1 MAERMVKCYGK
12 DCEVAGIKHPS
23 SKMRKISGKNFC
35 PDCYA
40 KEIENRRQRDKLYE
54 YICEV
59 YNTPFVTPLVKKH
72 INEFIANGLT
82 YKRIYALIHY
92 CATIKKGF
100 RMPDMKYGIMT
111 LGNYY
116 NEMLQYYA
124 EKKKQKEKN
133 KGKMNKKKTIA
144 IDSNVYYNNNYKKN
158 KLYDM
163 NEENE

>member
-1 MAERMVKCYGK
+1 MAERMVKCYGN

-59 YNTPFVTPLVKKH
+59 YKTPFVTPLIKKH
-72 INEFIANGLT
+72 INDFIASGLT

-92 CATIKKGF
+92 CATVKKGF

-133 KGKMNKKKTIA
+133 KGKMNSSRKIV
-144 IDSNVYYNNNYKKN
+144 IDSSNYLTNRYKDDKIIN
-158 KLYDM
+158 MEDL
-163 NEENE
+163 

>member
-1 MAERMVKCYGK
+1 MSQRLVKCYGEECLAA
-12 DCEVAGIKHPS
+12 DIKHPS
-23 SKMRKISGKNFC
+23 NIMTKLSGKNYC

-59 YNTPFVTPLVKKH
+59 YKTPFVTPLIKKH
-72 INEFIANGLT
+72 INDFIANGLT

-92 CATIKKGF
+92 CYTIKKNF
-100 RMPDMKYGIMT
+100 NMPDMKYGIMT

-124 EKKKQKEKN
+124 EKKRQKEKN
-133 KGKMNKKKTIA
+133 KGKMNSSRKIV
-144 IDSNVYYNNNYKKN
+144 IDSSNYLTN
-158 KLYDM
+158 KYKDDKIINMEDL
-163 NEENE
+163 

>member
-1 MAERMVKCYGK
+1 MAEKMVKCYGN

-23 SKMRKISGKNFC
+23 SKMKKLSGKNYC

-59 YNTPFVTPLVKKH
+59 YKTPFVTPLVKKH
-72 INEFIANGLT
+72 INDFIASGLT

-92 CATIKKGF
+92 CATVKKGF
-100 RMPDMKYGIMT
+100 RMPDMKYGIIT

-124 EKKKQKEKN
+124 DKKKQKEKN
-133 KGKMNKKKTIA
+133 HGKINSSRKIV
-144 IDSNVYYNNNYKKN
+144 IDSRNYLTNRYKDDKMIN
-158 KLYDM
+158 MEDL
-163 NEENE
+163 

>member
-1 MAERMVKCYGK
+1 MAERMVKCYGN

-23 SKMRKISGKNFC
+23 SKMKKLSGKNYC

-59 YNTPFVTPLVKKH
+59 YKTPFVTPLVKKH
-72 INEFIANGLT
+72 INDFIASGLT

-92 CATIKKGF
+92 CATVKKGF
-100 RMPDMKYGIMT
+100 RMPDMKYGIIT

-116 NEMLQYYA
+116 NEMLHYYA
-124 EKKKQKEKN
+124 DKKKQKEKN
-133 KGKMNKKKTIA
+133 HGKINSSRKIV
-144 IDSNVYYNNNYKKN
+144 IDSNNYLTN
-158 KLYDM
+158 KYKDDKMINMEDL
-163 NEENE
+163 

>member
-59 YNTPFVTPLVKKH
+59 YKTPFVTPLIKKH
-72 INEFIANGLT
+72 INDFIASGLT

-92 CATIKKGF
+92 CATVKKGF
-100 RMPDMKYGIMT
+100 RMPDMKYGIIT

-124 EKKKQKEKN
+124 DKKKQKEKN
-133 KGKMNKKKTIA
+133 HGKINSSRKIV
-144 IDSNVYYNNNYKKN
+144 IDSSNYLTN
-158 KLYDM
+158 KYKDDKMINMEDL
-163 NEENE
+163 

>member
-1 MAERMVKCYGK
+1 MSQRLVKCYGEE
-12 DCEVAGIKHPS
+12 CVAAGIKHPS
-23 SKMRKISGKNFC
+23 NIMTKLSGKNYC
-35 PDCYA
+35 PECYE
-40 KEIENRRQRDKLYE
+40 KEIENRRQRDKLYS

-59 YNTPFVTPLVKKH
+59 YNIPFVTPLIKKH
-72 INEFIANGLT
+72 INDFIANGLT

-92 CATIKKGF
+92 CYTIKKNF
-100 RMPDMKYGIMT
+100 NMPDMKYGIMT

-124 EKKKQKEKN
+124 EKKRQKEKN
-133 KGKMNKKKTIA
+133 KGKMNSSRTIA

>member
-1 MAERMVKCYGK
+1 MSQRLVKCYGEE
-12 DCEVAGIKHPS
+12 CVAAGIKHPS
-23 SKMRKISGKNFC
+23 NIMTKLSGKNYC

-40 KEIENRRQRDKLYE
+40 KEIENRRQRDKLYS

-59 YNTPFVTPLVKKH
+59 YNTTFVTPLIKKH
-72 INEFIANGLT
+72 INDFIANGLT

-92 CATIKKGF
+92 CYTIKKNF
-100 RMPDMKYGIMT
+100 NMPDMKYGIMT

-133 KGKMNKKKTIA
+133 KGKMNSSRKIV
-144 IDSNVYYNNNYKKN
+144 IDSSNYLTNRYKDDKIIN
-158 KLYDM
+158 MEDL
-163 NEENE
+163 

>member
-1 MAERMVKCYGK
+1 MAERVVKCYGE

-40 KEIENRRQRDKLYE
+40 KEIENRRQRDKLYS

-59 YNTPFVTPLVKKH
+59 YNTPFVTPLIKKH
-72 INEFIANGLT
+72 INDFIASGLT

-92 CATIKKGF
+92 CHTIKKNF
-100 RMPDMKYGIMT
+100 NMPDMKYGIMT

-124 EKKKQKEKN
+124 EKKRQKEKN
-133 KGKMNKKKTIA
+133 HGKINSSRKIV
-144 IDSNVYYNNNYKKN
+144 IDSNNYLTN
-158 KLYDM
+158 KYKDDKMINMEDL
-163 NEENE
+163 

>member
-23 SKMRKISGKNFC
+23 SKMRKLSGKNYC

-59 YNTPFVTPLVKKH
+59 YKTPFVTPLVKKH
-72 INEFIANGLT
+72 INDFIASGLT

-92 CATIKKGF
+92 CATVKKGF
-100 RMPDMKYGIMT
+100 IMPDMKYGIMT

-124 EKKKQKEKN
+124 EKKRQKEKN
-133 KGKMNKKKTIA
+133 KGKMNSSRKIV
-144 IDSNVYYNNNYKKN
+144 IDSNNYLTN
-158 KLYDM
+158 KYKDDKMINMEDL
-163 NEENE
+163 

>member
-23 SKMRKISGKNFC
+23 SKMRKISGKNYC

-59 YNTPFVTPLVKKH
+59 YKTPFVTPLIKKH
-72 INEFIANGLT
+72 VNDFIASGLT

-92 CATIKKGF
+92 CATVKKGF
-100 RMPDMKYGIMT
+100 RMPDMKYGIIT

-124 EKKKQKEKN
+124 NKKKQKEKN
-133 KGKMNKKKTIA
+133 HGKINSSRKIV
-144 IDSNVYYNNNYKKN
+144 IDSNNYLTNKYKEN